1 MVALHNFRG
10 LLAYQIGAAVS
21 VCTEPLPQCGGN
33 HAAKL
38 QALNHS
44 YWLEQWKMRI
54 QVFMTFRE
62 QDYEPVTCEVLQ
74 NIPLRKGIVSVTF
87 YASRYH

>member
-1 MVALHNFRG
+1 MAALHNFRRV
-10 LLAYQIGAAVS
+10 LACQIGAVVS
-21 VCTEPLPQCGGN
+21 VCMEILPWCSSN

-44 YWLEQWKMRI
+44 YWLEQRKMRI

-62 QDYEPVTCEVLQ
+62 QDYEPVICEVLQ
-74 NIPLRKGIVSVTF
+74 NIPLKGVALVTF
-87 YASRYH
+87 YVSRYH